1 MIGGRIK
8 PGEAP
13 GTSPGFEEAMSTLD
27 GAAYTLKFMSK
38 LRPED
43 PIDYPVM
50 APSRCVRDESTVLQT
65 GGVTPHPFFSM
76 RIARYFLR
84 GSSTRTS
91 PLAASAKRSIVM
103 FHVSMMSMR

>member
-13 GTSPGFEEAMSTLD
+13 GTSPGFEEATATLD

-43 PIDYPVM
+43 PID
-50 APSRCVRDESTVLQT
+50 
-65 GGVTPHPFFSM
+65 
-76 RIARYFLR
+76 
-84 GSSTRTS
+84 
-91 PLAASAKRSIVM
+91 
-103 FHVSMMSMR
+103 